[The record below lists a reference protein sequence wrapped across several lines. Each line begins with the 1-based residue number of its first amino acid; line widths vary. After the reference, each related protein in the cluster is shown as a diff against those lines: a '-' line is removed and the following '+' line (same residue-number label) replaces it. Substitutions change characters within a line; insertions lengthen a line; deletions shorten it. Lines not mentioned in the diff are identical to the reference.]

1 MRVRAH
7 FKNIDKV
14 IATIKAATIK
24 NKDRKKDFYDASLP
38 SPPDSVITR
47 WATWF
52 RVALYYAENLPA
64 VCTICQQLDKCRPLS
79 QPSKNCYHC
88 GIFGTGLA

>member
-7 FKNIDKV
+7 FKNINEI

-38 SPPDSVITR
+38 SPPDPVITR
-47 WATWF
+47 WAIWL
-52 RVALYYAENLPA
+52 RAALYYSETFQLFVLLSTIGQVQASLSAEQK
-64 VCTICQQLDKCRPLS
+64 TLS
-79 QPSKNCYHC
+79 M
-88 GIFGTGLA
+88 

>member
-14 IATIKAATIK
+14 IATIKNK
-24 NKDRKKDFYDASLP
+24 NRKKDFYNAGLP

-47 WATWF
+47 WAT
-52 RVALYYAENLPA
+52 
-64 VCTICQQLDKCRPLS
+64 
-79 QPSKNCYHC
+79 
-88 GIFGTGLA
+88 